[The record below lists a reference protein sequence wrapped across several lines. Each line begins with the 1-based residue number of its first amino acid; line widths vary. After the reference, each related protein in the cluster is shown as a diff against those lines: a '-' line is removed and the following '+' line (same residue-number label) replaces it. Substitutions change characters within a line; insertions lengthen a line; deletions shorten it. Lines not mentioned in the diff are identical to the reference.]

1 MSENANFRN
10 YESLTMGN
18 RARIEE
24 LVTLAAGG
32 QVTLPS
38 FSREK
43 LHLEEGSLVLIKVV
57 DNAIVLVPQE
67 TVDKGQSWFWQ
78 EKWQNLEA
86 EAEED
91 IRKGRVK
98 SFDSVEELF
107 AEIEGRPEALKNRKV
122 HKERSCFGPANRE

>member
-24 LVTLAAGG
+24 LVTLRARG
-32 QVTLPS
+32 QVTLPR
-38 FSREK
+38 FIREK
-43 LHLEEGSLVLIKVV
+43 LHIEEGSLVLIKIVKNAVV
-57 DNAIVLVPQE
+57 MVPQE
-67 TVDKGQSWFWQ
+67 TVDKDQSWFWQ
-78 EKWQNLEA
+78 ERWQKLEA

-98 SFDSVEELF
+98 SFDSVKELF
-107 AEIEGRPEALKNRKV
+107 DEIEGKPETHQDRKIQKRRP
-122 HKERSCFGPANRE
+122 

>member
-1 MSENANFRN
+1 MSEITKFRN
-10 YESLTMGN
+10 YENLAMDEK
-18 RARIEE
+18 ARMEE
-24 LVTLAAGG
+24 LVRLRARG

-38 FSREK
+38 FIREK
-43 LHLEEGSLVLIKVV
+43 LHLAEGSLVLIKIV

-67 TVDKGQSWFWQ
+67 IIDKEQSWFWQ
-78 EKWQNLEA
+78 EKWQKLEA

-107 AEIEGRPEALKNRKV
+107 DEIEGKPEAHKNRKV
-122 HKERSCFGPANRE
+122 QKKRS

>member
-10 YESLTMGN
+10 YENLNMGDK
-18 RARIEE
+18 ARMEE
-24 LVTLAAGG
+24 LVRLRARG

-38 FSREK
+38 FIRDK

-67 TVDKGQSWFWQ
+67 TIDKEQSWFWQ
-78 EKWQNLEA
+78 ERWQELEA
-86 EAEED
+86 EAQED

-107 AEIEGRPEALKNRKV
+107 DEIEGRPEAHKNGKV
-122 HKERSCFGPANRE
+122 QKKRS